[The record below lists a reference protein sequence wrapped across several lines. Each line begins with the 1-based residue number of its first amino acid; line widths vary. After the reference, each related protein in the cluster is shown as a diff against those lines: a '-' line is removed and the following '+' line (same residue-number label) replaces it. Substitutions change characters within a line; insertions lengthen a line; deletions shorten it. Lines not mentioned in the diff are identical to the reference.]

1 MRRHLASKRLPIVSM
16 VVALL
21 TLVRIAA
28 AADITYSFELLG
40 PQITTSRSGASIAMT
55 GAGSFDAT
63 TGAVVASGLFAQF
76 NANGSVAAHGTWSAT
91 SFVTFDSFGGPNPG
105 LQGGQLVMIVTL
117 VPKGGPPQTGLTM
130 NVTCLVG
137 SPPPGAI
144 EGLTIGD
151 FTTPVRGHT
160 LFHLNQ

>member
-1 MRRHLASKRLPIVSM
+1 MKRHLLSTGLPIVSL

-21 TLVRIAA
+21 ALVRIAT
-28 AADITYSFELLG
+28 AADVTYSFELLG
-40 PQITTSRSGASIAMT
+40 PQITTSSSGASIAMT
-55 GAGSFDAT
+55 GTGSFDDT
-63 TGAVVASGLFAQF
+63 EGTVVASGSFVQF
-76 NANGSVAAHGTWSAT
+76 TANGSVAANGKWSAT
-91 SFVTFDSFGGPNPG
+91 SFVSFDSFGGPNPG

-117 VPKGGPPQTGLTM
+117 FPKGGSPQTGLSM
-130 NVTCLVG
+130 SVTCLVG

-144 EGLTIGD
+144 EGVTIGN